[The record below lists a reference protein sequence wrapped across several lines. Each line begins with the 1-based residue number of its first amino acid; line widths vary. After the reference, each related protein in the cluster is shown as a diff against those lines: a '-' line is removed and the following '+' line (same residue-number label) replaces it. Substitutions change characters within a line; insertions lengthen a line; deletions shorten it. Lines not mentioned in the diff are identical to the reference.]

1 MLYIVSTP
9 IGNLGDMTY
18 RAVETLKKV
27 STILCEDTRVSA
39 KLLDYFG
46 IQNKLISYHKYSEM
60 EKLDEILSRLNAG
73 EDIALISDAGTPL
86 ISDPGNIL
94 VTACREGGIEVTA
107 IPGCCAVIN
116 SLVLSGFDLSSF
128 TFCGFLPKQ
137 KKSQFVEKYKSLQST
152 LVFYVTK
159 NSVNDDVADIYKV
172 LGERKAFLV
181 REMTKMFEEGIAF
194 NLSEKLPQMK
204 GEMVLVVEGC
214 KETVDLSEL
223 TPAEHLMIYIKS
235 GMDKKEAIKKVA
247 KERGV
252 PKNEIYMLLSGD

>member
-18 RAVETLKKV
+18 RGVETLKKV
-27 STILCEDTRVSA
+27 STILCEDTRVSK

-46 IQNKLISYHKYSEM
+46 ISAKLISYHKYSEM
-60 EKLDEILSRLNAG
+60 EKLDEILSRLRGG

-94 VTACREGGIEVTA
+94 VTACRECGIEVTA

-116 SLVLSGFDLSSF
+116 ALVLSGFDLSNF

-137 KKSQFVEKYKSLQST
+137 KAKAHIEKFKTVQGT

-159 NSVNDDVADIYKV
+159 NSVNDDVAEIYKV
-172 LGERKAFLV
+172 FGERKAFLV
-181 REMTKMFEEGIAF
+181 REMTKLFEEGVAF

-204 GEMVLVVEGC
+204 GEMVLVCEGASG
-214 KETVDLSEL
+214 EVDLSQL
-223 TPAEHLMIYIKS
+223 TPSEHLMAYIKS
-235 GMDKKEAIKKVA
+235 GMEKKEAIKRVA

-252 PKNEIYMLLSGD
+252 PKNEIYMLLSSD